1 MLLCG
6 EGNGNPVLLP
16 GKSHG
21 RRRLVGRSPWGLEA
35 SDTSK
40 QLHFHFS
47 LSLIGEENGSPLQ
60 CSCLENP
67 RDGGAWW
74 AAVYGVTQSRTRLKW
89 LSSSSSSA
97 TMKPLI
103 ALAFPC
109 LFPLSTRWTDISRVC
124 IVQTLTSSTLSTES
138 WICLPQ
144 AKFFIGQREGRFPF
158 FCSFLFSAIL
168 IEVVFCLVLCHL
180 PYCYK
185 SATKNF
191 QSKKETWNQEVQ
203 NFHLRNREYAGL
215 VQPDY
220 YPCLTIWL

>member
-1 MLLCG
+1 
-6 EGNGNPVLLP
+6 
-16 GKSHG
+16 
-21 RRRLVGRSPWGLEA
+21 
-35 SDTSK
+35 
-40 QLHFHFS
+40 
-47 LSLIGEENGSPLQ
+47 
-60 CSCLENP
+60 
-67 RDGGAWW
+67 
-74 AAVYGVTQSRTRLKW
+74 
-89 LSSSSSSA
+89 
-97 TMKPLI
+97 MKPLI

-109 LFPLSTRWTDISRVC
+109 LFPLSTRWTDISRIC

-191 QSKKETWNQEVQ
+191 QSKKEESFNFMAAVTICSDFVESKKIKSLNISIVSPSICHEVM
-203 NFHLRNREYAGL
+203 G
-215 VQPDY
+215 PDAMIFAFWVLSFKPAFSLSSFTY
-220 YPCLTIWL
+220 VKKLFSSSLLSAIRVVSSA